1 MKLLSIQETA
11 DRLSVSQKTV
21 YRLINWG
28 KLRKVKI
35 GGATRI
41 SEDELN
47 EYMEQQFRK
56 GRAHVQ
62 TSH

>member
-1 MKLLSIQETA
+1 MILVTIKEA
-11 DRLSVSQKTV
+11 AERLSVSQKTV
-21 YRLINWG
+21 YRLINWK
-28 KLRKVKI
+28 KLNRVKI

-56 GRAHVQ
+56 GKAHVQ
-62 TSH
+62 TGN